1 MYYCC
6 GVGVVEWSGDWN
18 GAFSPRPVVA
28 QAFLTPLEWSTRRSS
43 LAESGEGEPF
53 CVGFFL
59 NNQRAEKGF

>member
-18 GAFSPRPVVA
+18 GAFSSRPVVA

-43 LAESGEGEPF
+43 LAESGEGEHPSHVLTEF
-53 CVGFFL
+53 LL
-59 NNQRAEKGF
+59 NNR